1 MEKLFKMIP
10 REFIRSTV
18 IFIIVDLIFLGVC
31 NIMYNNSALMYYNGM
46 AGVNSAYDIRTY
58 ADNIYNEISTNVG
71 RKEEIDEFN
80 NAIENEL
87 ANMNNAMSRC
97 NQVNVVSMIWP
108 DEAGVLA
115 DTDASV
121 RHFIQ
126 CTKGSVQLIKNETD
140 KSAAL
145 SVEELKEA
153 RNAVFENTD
162 HVIEMCQEFTDHEMK
177 GSARFHTIS
186 NIMLVIIMII
196 GSASI
201 IMIGRSAKKRE
212 DQVSLAQK
220 EAEYQAQKAQKSSQ
234 KTFEIAYKNLIMDCG
249 NRFALQERI
258 KALAE
263 DGYQYYLVRYV
274 MVDFR
279 DIITLAGYGNMDDYL
294 SKVSE
299 LIQEKVGDRG
309 EVFTTNGEDFAILFE
324 KDNIDPNAL
333 VPLCNEIHAMISN
346 MSAVSNINVRSNVI
360 GVMIDSYKLTN
371 TDPDTALT
379 VINSGFMN
387 VLMSG
392 GTGLVFM

>member
-1 MEKLFKMIP
+1 
-10 REFIRSTV
+10 
-18 IFIIVDLIFLGVC
+18 
-31 NIMYNNSALMYYNGM
+31 MYNNSALMYYNGM
-46 AGVNSAYDIRTY
+46 AGVNCAYDIRTY

-71 RKEEIDEFN
+71 RKDEIDEFN

-87 ANMNNAMSRC
+87 SNMNEVMSRC

-115 DTDASV
+115 DTDESV

-126 CTKGSVQLIKNETD
+126 CAKGSVQLIKNETD

-162 HVIEMCQEFTDHEMK
+162 HVIEMCQEFTDHEMN

-186 NIMLVIIMII
+186 NIMLVIIMIL
-196 GSASI
+196 GSTSI

-258 KALAE
+258 NALAE

-279 DIITLAGYGNMDDYL
+279 DIITLVGYGNMDDYL

-299 LIQEKVGDRG
+299 LIQEKVGDKG

-333 VPLCNEIHAMISN
+333 VPLCNEILAMISN

-360 GVMIDSYKLTN
+360 GILIDSYKLPNTN
-371 TDPDTALT
+371 PDTALT
-379 VINSGFMN
+379 IINSGFMN